1 MARFSRNLGQIL
13 TGFGLI
19 GRKQAIRLYS
29 EELSLVSSRLWSLA
43 RGAAFGRL
51 TALLIIAPAALAS
64 SAASA
69 RPAPDSFADLAE
81 KLLPSVVNIS
91 TTQTMKS
98 ERGHEHAR
106 PEMPQFPPGSPFEEF
121 FRDFF
126 DHGMPKSGHPEAQPR
141 KATSLGSGFI
151 VDPAGYVVTN
161 NHVIADADE
170 ITVIL
175 HDDTNLKAELVGRDT
190 KTDIA
195 LLRVKSDKPLS
206 AANWGDSDSARVG
219 DWVLAIGNPFGLG
232 GSVTAGILS
241 ARQRD
246 INSGPYDD
254 FLQTDASINRGNSG
268 GPMFNMDGQV
278 IGINTAIF
286 SPSGGS
292 IGIGFAI
299 PSSIA
304 KAVVAELKGESDH
317 TVHRGWLGVRIQG
330 VTDEI
335 AESLGLD
342 KARGALIASVTENG
356 PAQAAGIQA
365 GDIVLSFDGRPVGD
379 MKRLPR
385 LVAETPVDKTVPVTV
400 WRKREETTVQVK
412 IGRLEE
418 SDQQL
423 ASTRETPKPGDKGQ
437 AGVVKTLGLTLS
449 SITPELK
456 EKYSLSDDSK
466 GVVVVE
472 VAKDSPAAAK
482 GVRPGDMI
490 MEAAQEEV
498 SNPDE
503 ISSRIDEA
511 KKSGR
516 KSILLLVERQ
526 GDLRF
531 VALRLDQ
538 G

>member
-126 DHGMPKSGHPEAQPR
+126 DHGMPKSGRPEAQPR

-195 LLRVKSDKPLS
+195 LLKVRSDKPLS
-206 AANWGDSDSARVG
+206 AVSWGDSDAARVG

-246 INSGPYDD
+246 IQSGPYDD
-254 FLQTDASINRGNSG
+254 FLQTDASINKGNSG
-268 GPMFNMDGQV
+268 GPMFDMDGQV

-292 IGIGFAI
+292 IGIGFAV

-385 LVAETPVDKTVPVTV
+385 LVAETPVDKVVPVTV
-400 WRKREETTVQVK
+400 WRKREETSVQVK

-418 SDQQL
+418 GDQQQ
-423 ASTRETPKPGDKGQ
+423 ASTRETPKSGGKSLT
-437 AGVVKTLGLTLS
+437 GVVKTLGLTLS

-482 GVRPGDMI
+482 VRAGDMI

-498 SNPDE
+498 SNPGE

>member
-1 MARFSRNLGQIL
+1 MIVGKSV
-13 TGFGLI
+13 
-19 GRKQAIRLYS
+19 IRLCR
-29 EELSLVSSRLWSLA
+29 EESPQVPYFSSNPTGRTA
-43 RGAAFGRL
+43 AGPTAAFL
-51 TALLIIAPAALAS
+51 MFVAAALA
-64 SAASA
+64 AGPAGA
-69 RPAPDSFADLAE
+69 RPAPDGFADLAAR
-81 KLLPSVVNIS
+81 LLPSVVNIS
-91 TTQTMKS
+91 TAQTLKS
-98 ERGHEHAR
+98 DHGREHPG
-106 PEMPQFPPGSPFEEF
+106 PEIPQFPPGSPFEEF

-126 DHGMPKSGHPEAQPR
+126 DHGMPKSGRPEAQPR

-151 VDPAGYVVTN
+151 IDPAGYVVTN
-161 NHVIADADE
+161 NHVISDADE

-175 HDDTNLKAELVGRDT
+175 HDDTNLKAEVVGRDT

-195 LLRVKSDKPLS
+195 LLKVKTDKPLT
-206 AANWGDSDSARVG
+206 AAGWGDSDGSRVG

-278 IGINTAIF
+278 IGINTAIY

-299 PSSIA
+299 PSNLA
-304 KAVVAELKGESDH
+304 KAVVAELLSEPDH
-317 TVHRGWLGVRIQG
+317 NVHRGWLGVRIQA

-342 KARGALIASVTENG
+342 KAKGALVASVSDNG
-356 PAQAAGIQA
+356 PAQSAGIQA
-365 GDIVLSFDGRPVGD
+365 GDVVLSFDGKDVSD
-379 MKRLPR
+379 MRRLPR
-385 LVAETPVDKTVPVTV
+385 LVAETPVGKSVPVTL
-400 WRKREETTVQVK
+400 WRKRQESSLQVTV
-412 IGRLEE
+412 GRLEE
-418 SDQQL
+418 NEQQQ
-423 ASTRETPKPGDKGQ
+423 ANTQETTKKATRDET
-437 AGVVKTLGLTLS
+437 GVVKTLGLTLS
-449 SITPELK
+449 GVTEDLK
-456 EKYSLSDDSK
+456 EKFSLTADVK
-466 GVVVVE
+466 GVVVVD
-472 VAKDSPAAAK
+472 VAKDSAAAAK
-482 GVRPGDMI
+482 GVRPGDLI
-490 MEAAQEEV
+490 MEAGQEEV
-498 SNPDE
+498 KSPGE
-503 ISSRIDEA
+503 VSRKIEEA

-531 VALRLDQ
+531 IALRLDQ